1 MLLAYSDKNSA
12 ERIIV
17 KRWEQKMTMP
27 SAESG
32 GKTGS
37 RALGDLIQRRRKEL
51 GLSRQELAE
60 RTGVPYPT
68 LAQIETAYRKA
79 SPTRL
84 RVIAEALGL
93 SSADLFEVLT
103 SGDLDGDEP
112 THTPH
117 APSAAPARVAGAWI
131 ANPAYLADKQIDA
144 SIPAVTGAAD
154 SDAVERVVGILS
166 ELPASERLDALA
178 RVQSRLLSG
187 LVEDEV
193 RRATRS
199 RRGR

>member
-1 MLLAYSDKNSA
+1 VS
-12 ERIIV
+12 
-17 KRWEQKMTMP
+17 TP
-27 SAESG
+27 SADSG

-37 RALGDLIQRRRKEL
+37 RALGDLIQKRRKEL

-60 RTGVPYPT
+60 RAGVPYPT

-93 SSADLFEVLT
+93 SSADLFDVLT
-103 SGDLDGDEP
+103 SADLDGNEP
-112 THTPH
+112 RHSSH
-117 APSAAPARVAGAWI
+117 AAPAPVRAAGAWI
-131 ANPAYLADKQIDA
+131 ANPTYAASKQIDDSVLA
-144 SIPAVTGAAD
+144 MTAEPPD
-154 SDAVERVVGILS
+154 SDPVERVVDILS